1 MADDGYNTLS
11 FTETFLETLISK
23 AFTASERRR
32 IVRHSDARHYPD
44 AAFTLANLELRSTIA
59 YMIRRRVG
67 SDVIAAKHA
76 ECLCMGRERSVGEVD
91 ARAPV
96 GG

>member
-32 IVRHSDARHYPD
+32 IVKALRLLDENERHPSLRVH
-44 AAFTLANLELRSTIA
+44 ELRGDLGGIWSVSA
-59 YMIRRRVG
+59 SKELRVTFERLG
-67 SDVIAAKHA
+67 HA
-76 ECLCMGRERSVGEVD
+76 EKLILTCSHHYGD
-91 ARAPV
+91 
-96 GG
+96 